1 MTETH
6 HWLILLSRQLRRYP
20 AIPKFL
26 RLSSITFLHLLKPFE
41 EFTCYLAATIVGFNP
56 FMPSVPK
63 NGTPS
68 LTANYKIIQAL
79 MG

>member
-1 MTETH
+1 VPPL
-6 HWLILLSRQLRRYP
+6 WLRQCGEEQSLKQEQRR
-20 AIPKFL
+20 
-26 RLSSITFLHLLKPFE
+26 H
-41 EFTCYLAATIVGFNP
+41 GFNP
-56 FMPSVPK
+56 FMPSVPQ